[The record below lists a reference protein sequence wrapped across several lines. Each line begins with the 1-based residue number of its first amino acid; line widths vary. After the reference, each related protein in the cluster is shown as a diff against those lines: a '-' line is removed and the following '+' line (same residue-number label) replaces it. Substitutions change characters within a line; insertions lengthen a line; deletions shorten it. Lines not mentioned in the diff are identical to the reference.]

1 MFIAYRF
8 LMLDINKLK
17 NKKTLFKLESYFGKN
32 EYLLSLKE
40 KLLKEGN
47 FNVPPSLA
55 EYIDINFERDPIE
68 YNKVINITE
77 FFGKQLQEKF
87 DLNHTPTKILI
98 ETVLGETDKSY
109 HIKGK
114 VFKNQKY
121 SPLFYVPKTQ
131 ISENLFDVAIDVQ
144 VDFEKYHKMD
154 KRGWKLFPHQEDGV
168 KFLLTKNNRI
178 LGDDMGLGKVIANDT
193 PVLTP
198 NGWVEHGSLKVGD
211 YVIGS
216 DGKPT
221 KVLAVYPN
229 PLKDYYNITFT
240 DGTVVEACDEH
251 LWSVYT
257 PSQKKRNTKNNIL
270 TIKDMLDKEK
280 TVVSDGV
287 SYNEKKKY
295 ITKTYY
301 KLKNGDCKWYIP
313 MVKPVEFNPIDVK
326 IDPYLL
332 GVLLGDLKEEISFG
346 FIMKD
351 KSRDNNLLSFLRYYK
366 LLGTKSDNKFIPE
379 DYKFNT
385 VDIRL
390 EVLQGLLDTEGYCS
404 KNGTIQH
411 YSVSKQLSD
420 DVKELVQSLGGV
432 ARQRSKVG
440 SYRLPSGELKECKIC
455 YTLTIN
461 LPEYIKPFKLTRKL
475 ENMVNVKKYHPSRG
489 IKNIEFSRQALG
501 QCITVEAEDS
511 LYVIDQYV
519 VTHNTIMSTVASIES
534 GSEKILIVCPANAKI
549 NWFREINAYI
559 PEEEISIIKSNKW
572 NPKRYTIINYD
583 ILKNFHTIIDGRVSY
598 KEGEINRDLDN
609 HGFDLI
615 ILDECFTYDT
625 KIKTD
630 VGYLEIGKI
639 VESNL
644 DVKVLSYNITEG
656 KLEYKKINRWIQKE
670 TDNTLLKIKL
680 SKDIFIK
687 CTPNHK
693 IYVKD
698 KGYVKAEEI
707 KQGDELYYLS
717 KNTNGETNKE
727 RGSILFNELFS
738 KMEDITKRCNRK
750 NKKISTKLLFTRHWE
765 SKTKDSH
772 RNRWVFTQNQKMEI
786 FGQEK
791 NRGIEF
797 FRVESVE
804 VLERGGGQRTTD
816 DNREYTKVY
825 DLEID
830 GNHNY
835 FANNILVSNC
845 HMAKNPTSGRA
856 KIITQISKK
865 IQRKW
870 LLTGTPLANRP
881 MDFYNLL
888 KICDSPVVSSWNQ
901 YAFRYCDGKKF
912 RKKLKTGK
920 YKDIW
925 LTDGASNLE
934 ELHERTKDLILRR
947 KKDDHLDLPPKIV
960 APYYM
965 EIDDMVGYNKAFEE
979 YLEWAKSE
987 GKKLGAGRHMVE
999 LIVLRKFLALEKTKQ
1014 SIALAEQSIENG
1026 KKVIIF
1032 TNFTHSF
1039 DALMKHFG
1047 KLAVGHNGK
1056 MNSKQKQESVDR
1068 FQNDPNVMVF
1078 VGNLI
1083 SAGTAIT
1090 LTEAEVVIMNDLD
1103 FVPANHAQA
1112 EDRSHRIGS
1121 QSTTNVYYPIVI
1133 GTIDEMMF
1141 KILEKK
1147 RKIID
1152 TVIGDEHISL
1162 DIEED
1167 LFGEF
1172 KNFY

>member
-1 MFIAYRF
+1 
-8 LMLDINKLK
+8 MLDISNLK
-17 NKKTLFKLESYFGKN
+17 NRKILSKLSEYEGNN
-32 EYLLSLKE
+32 EYIQSLKDQFI
-40 KLLKEGN
+40 KKGSL
-47 FNVPPSLA
+47 VISPSVV
-55 EYIDINFERDPIE
+55 EYIEKNYYKDPLEI
-68 YNKVINITE
+68 NKVINITE

-87 DLNHTPTKILI
+87 VLNHTPDKVLI
-98 ETVLGETDKSY
+98 EWVLGETEKSY
-109 HIKGK
+109 HVKGK

-131 ISENLFDVAIDVQ
+131 ISDNLYDIEIDVE
-144 VDFEKYHKMD
+144 VDFDEYQKMD
-154 KRGWKLFPHQEDGV
+154 KRGWRVFPHQEEGI

-178 LGDDMGLGKVIANDT
+178 LGDDMGLGKVIADDV

-198 NGWVEHGSLKVGD
+198 NGWVQHGSLNVGD

-216 DGKPT
+216 NGKPT

-257 PSQKKRNTKNNIL
+257 PSQKKRNTKNHIL

-280 TVVSDGV
+280 TVVSNGV
-287 SYNEKKKY
+287 GYNGKKKY
-295 ITKTYY
+295 TTKTYY
-301 KLKNGDCKWYIP
+301 KMSNGDCKWYIP
-313 MVKPVEFNPIDVK
+313 MVKPIEFNPKDVK

-332 GVLLGDLKEEISFG
+332 GVLLGDGSISLMNSVGLTSKDPEIINEISNRLPENILISDLKEEISFG

-351 KSRDNNLLSFLRYYK
+351 KSKGNDLLKSLSYYS
-366 LLGTKSDNKFIPE
+366 LLGTRSESKFIPE

-385 VDIRL
+385 IDIRL
-390 EVLQGLLDTEGYCS
+390 EVLQGLLDTDGYCS

-432 ARQRSKVG
+432 ARQRSKIG
-440 SYRLPSGELKECKIC
+440 SYRLPNGELKKCKVC

-461 LPEYIKPFKLTRKL
+461 LPENITPFKLTRKL
-475 ENMVNVKKYHPSRG
+475 NNMVDIKKYHPSRG
-489 IKNIEFSRQALG
+489 IKNIEFSRRTLG

-519 VTHNTIMSTVASIES
+519 VTHNTIMSVVASIES
-534 GSEKILIVCPANAKI
+534 GSEKVLIVCPANAKI
-549 NWFREINAYI
+549 NWFREINAYL
-559 PEEEISIIKSNKW
+559 PEEEISIIKSGHW

-583 ILKNFHTIIDGRVSY
+583 ILKNFHTIIDGRKTY
-598 KEGEINRDLDN
+598 KEHEINRHLDN
-609 HGFDLI
+609 EGFDLI
-615 ILDECFTYDT
+615 ILDE
-625 KIKTD
+625 
-630 VGYLEIGKI
+630 
-639 VESNL
+639 
-644 DVKVLSYNITEG
+644 
-656 KLEYKKINRWIQKE
+656 
-670 TDNTLLKIKL
+670 
-680 SKDIFIK
+680 
-687 CTPNHK
+687 
-693 IYVKD
+693 
-698 KGYVKAEEI
+698 A
-707 KQGDELYYLS
+707 
-717 KNTNGETNKE
+717 
-727 RGSILFNELFS
+727 
-738 KMEDITKRCNRK
+738 
-750 NKKISTKLLFTRHWE
+750 
-765 SKTKDSH
+765 
-772 RNRWVFTQNQKMEI
+772 
-786 FGQEK
+786 
-791 NRGIEF
+791 
-797 FRVESVE
+797 
-804 VLERGGGQRTTD
+804 
-816 DNREYTKVY
+816 
-825 DLEID
+825 
-830 GNHNY
+830 
-835 FANNILVSNC
+835 
-845 HMAKNPTSGRA
+845 HMVKNPSSNRA
-856 KIITQISKK
+856 KIISQISKNIK
-865 IQRKW
+865 RRW

-888 KICDSPVVSSWNQ
+888 KICDSPVTASWKQ

-912 RKKLKTGK
+912 RKKLKTGV

-934 ELHERTKDLILRR
+934 ELHDRTKNLILRR

-960 APYYM
+960 APYYV
-965 EIDDMVGYNKAFEE
+965 EIDDMNEYHKAFDE

-987 GKKLGAGRHMVE
+987 GKRLGNGRHMVE
-999 LIVLRKFLALEKTKQ
+999 LIVLRKYLALEKTKQ
-1014 SIALAEQSIENG
+1014 SIELAEQAIENG
-1026 KKVIIF
+1026 QKVIIF

-1039 DALMKHFG
+1039 DALMNHFG

-1056 MNSKQKQESVDR
+1056 MSGVQKQNSVDR
-1068 FQNDPNVMVF
+1068 FQNDENVMVF

-1121 QSTTNVYYPIVI
+1121 TSTTNVYYPIAV

-1152 TVIGDEHISL
+1152 TVIGDDHVSMT
-1162 DIEED
+1162 IEDD

-1172 KNFY
+1172 INTYL